1 MPTTIL
7 RLTAVSLVIL
17 TGILAGA
24 QLGKIAPVI
33 LWYRDEIGLT
43 LQGAGWLTAI
53 LGLFVAV
60 AALPTG
66 LAIGRMGAV
75 RATGYGSILLVV
87 GGLALA
93 FLSAPVAIF
102 GARLFEAVGYL
113 VVCISL
119 PAILNDISPPRWKG
133 PVLAIWSGFVP
144 LGYATADLLSAFLV
158 PLGGVPVFLAVL
170 TLLYGL
176 LWLASR
182 LVLSGLHVGTA
193 TGPRAA
199 TGRALT
205 APILLVAA
213 AFGLFVVLSV
223 AFFTFL
229 PSYAL
234 LGTLLLPAGLIALTV
249 PAGNVLAGIL
259 VRDRPA
265 GFMTGLAIAGFG
277 VCALAAPLAF
287 DAGGGAV
294 STIAAILVT
303 ICGALVASS
312 LFAAIPFVTPPG
324 GSVATSLGIVS
335 QAGGIGTLAG
345 PPLAAWILHDYGWSG
360 FGWLLTATAVVGIG
374 CLAPLAAGGMRRTA

>member
-1 MPTTIL
+1 MPPTLL

-43 LQGAGWLTAI
+43 LHGAGWLTAI
-53 LGLFVAV
+53 LGLFVAI

-66 LAIGRMGAV
+66 LAIGRIGAV
-75 RATGYGSILLVV
+75 RATGYGSVLLVT

-93 FLSAPVAIF
+93 FLTLPAAIF
-102 GARLFEAVGYL
+102 GARLVEAIGYL

-119 PAILNDISPPRWKG
+119 PALLNEISPLRWKG

-144 LGYATADLLSAFLV
+144 LGYATADLLAAFLV

-170 TLLYGL
+170 AVLYGL

-182 LVLSGLHVGTA
+182 LALAGLHVKTSAAPG
-193 TGPRAA
+193 GPF
-199 TGRALT
+199 GPVLSL
-205 APILLVAA
+205 PILLVAA

-249 PAGNVLAGIL
+249 PVGNVLAGIL

-287 DAGGGAV
+287 DAAGGTV
-294 STIAAILVT
+294 STVAAVLVT
-303 ICGALVASS
+303 VAGALVASS
-312 LFAAIPFVTPPG
+312 LFAAIPFVTPAG
-324 GSVATSLGIVS
+324 GSVATSIGIVS

-345 PPLAAWILHDYGWSG
+345 PPLAAWILHDHGWTG
-360 FGWLLTATAVVGIG
+360 FGWLLTATAVFGIA